1 MVFTGSLWSS
11 RPTVGSPNAPARQEK
26 SEPAPPSKRNGFQL
40 FLSSVWGGVV
50 SNVFLLLFPSFSF
63 PGSVCSVLLP
73 LCLLCSKTSGR
84 EAKQTR
90 KKSNIPNRFR
100 CELSRGG
107 SFTMFSFL
115 LFSALSFPGSVCSV
129 LLPLGLLCSK
139 TSEGEEKQ
147 TRKTRDVSMGLP
159 TTPARQEKSEQA
171 PRVNGMV
178 FDWSCRP
185 PVGSPTTPA
194 RQEKSEQ
201 VPPE

>member
-40 FLSSVWGGVV
+40 VLSSVWGGGGVV

-107 SFTMFSFL
+107 CRLQCFPFCCSLPFL
-115 LFSALSFPGSVCSV
+115 FLAPSALFCC
-129 LLPLGLLCSK
+129 PLVSCVQK
-139 TSEGEEKQ
+139 RAKEK
-147 TRKTRDVSMGLP
+147 RN
-159 TTPARQEKSEQA
+159 RQG
-171 PRVNGMV
+171 RRGTCRWV
-178 FDWSCRP
+178 CRP
-185 PVGSPTTPA
+185 PPQGKRS
-194 RQEKSEQ
+194 QSK
-201 VPPE
+201 PPE